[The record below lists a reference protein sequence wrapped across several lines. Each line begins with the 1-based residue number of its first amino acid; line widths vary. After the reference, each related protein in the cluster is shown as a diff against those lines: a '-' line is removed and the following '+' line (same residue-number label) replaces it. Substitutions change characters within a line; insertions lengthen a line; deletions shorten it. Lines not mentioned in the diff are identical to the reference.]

1 MNLSIPAGVYSTQ
14 SITAS
19 TNVRDVSDMLEMW
32 AHKDTPLLNR
42 ISWGEESGGLI
53 IEWLHEHLG
62 FMYVETSAAIAT
74 NGTSLLIASGVAG
87 LTRAEQ
93 MKQIRV
99 GTVLFAK
106 GVADS
111 GTESAD
117 HAWLVVSTIA
127 SSYTT
132 TVAFMA
138 STTASIAASAKL
150 YIVATA
156 ANEGAVP
163 DRDTS
168 RARTLLS
175 NKMMIVTEDIRIT
188 GSQMST
194 DMYAVA
200 NELAHQTR
208 LRLQELQFKR
218 ERSILFSRA
227 QSRSSTAAGI
237 MKGFAELMVDNITNT
252 DMVDNST
259 TTLAESAFNNL
270 VATIAENA
278 GTPNVVVGPFAQI
291 RKFTDW
297 NTDRIRT
304 TPDNRVGGQY
314 VTQYLTDTGITLDL
328 LAMPKFPSNWLFILD
343 TNKIKL
349 RAKRGRKLLQYELG
363 RVGDY
368 QEWMLVSEY
377 SMEHHGVAQGQH
389 GAFMALT

>member
-14 SITAS
+14 SITSS

-32 AHKDTPLLNR
+32 AHKETPLLNR
-42 ISWGEESGGLI
+42 ISWGEESGGLE

-62 FMYVETSAAIAT
+62 FGYVETSAAIAT
-74 NGTSLLIASGVAG
+74 NGTTLLIASGVAG

-99 GTVLFAK
+99 GTVLHAK

-111 GTESAD
+111 GSESAD
-117 HAWLVVSTIA
+117 HAWLIVSTIA

-138 STTASIAASAKL
+138 SCTASIAASAKL
-150 YIVATA
+150 YIVAST
-156 ANEGAVP
+156 ANEGAEP

-188 GSQMST
+188 GSQMQT
-194 DMYAVA
+194 DMYAVN
-200 NELAHQTR
+200 NELAHQTTNR
-208 LRLQELQFKR
+208 LTQMQFKR

-227 QSRSSTAAGI
+227 QARSSTAAGI
-237 MKGFAELMVDNITNT
+237 MKGFAELFIDNIAETT
-252 DMVDNST
+252 WVDNST
-259 TTLAESAFNNL
+259 TSLIESTFNSQMSN
-270 VATIAENA
+270 IAENN
-278 GTPNVVVGPFAQI
+278 GSPNVVVGSFAQI
-291 RKFTDW
+291 RKFTGW
-297 NTDRIRT
+297 SADRIRSR
-304 TPDNRVGGQY
+304 PDDRVGGQY
-314 VTQYLTDTGITLDL
+314 ITQYLTDTGITVDL
-328 LAMPKFPSNWLFILD
+328 IPLAKFPTNWLFMLD
-343 TNKIKL
+343 TDKIRL
-349 RAKRGRKLLQYELG
+349 RAKRGRKLLLEKLG
-363 RVGDY
+363 RKGDY
-368 QEWMLVSEY
+368 EEWMLVSEY